1 MRSYPGGFQWIS
13 RKDRENQILEA
24 HFPFFRQITDYSMI
38 STATENPIG
47 IESAEPGHRVG
58 GPVRGLIFSYWRVLK
73 SRNGWNTA
81 CACRADPAILVALG

>member
-1 MRSYPGGFQWIS
+1 MDLTKRSGEP
-13 RKDRENQILEA
+13 ILEA

-38 STATENPIG
+38 STATENPIR